1 MSMMEIMQAMMMG
14 QMQNNPVFRQ
24 AQQMAQGK
32 TPEQLKQTCENLCKQ
47 YGISYEEAWNRFQS
61 QFTGLK

>member
-1 MSMMEIMQAMMMG
+1 MNMLQVMQSIMMG
-14 QMQNNPVFRQ
+14 QMNNNPVFRQ

-61 QFTGLK
+61 QFPGLK

>member
-1 MSMMEIMQAMMMG
+1 MNIMQMMQSMMMG

-24 AQQMAQGK
+24 AQQMSQGK

-47 YGISYEEAWNRFQS
+47 YGVSYDEAWNKFQS
-61 QFTGLK
+61 QFLGLK